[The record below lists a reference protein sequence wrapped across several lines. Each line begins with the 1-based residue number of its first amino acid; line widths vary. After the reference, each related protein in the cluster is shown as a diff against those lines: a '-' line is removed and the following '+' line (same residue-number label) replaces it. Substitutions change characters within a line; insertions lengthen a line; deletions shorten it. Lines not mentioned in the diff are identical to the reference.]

1 MQDLGHVVIKR
12 RHDLVHGLN
21 QGDFVTGMHQVF
33 RNLAA
38 DKTAAYHG
46 NILRFVVADVGIQLR
61 NVYHIPNAKDII
73 IADAFDSPGQ
83 DGFAAGREDQ
93 GIVCFFVF
101 FAVRE
106 ILYRYDL
113 FFPVNGDDF
122 VFRTHFDVIFL
133 FELGRIHHYKVCAV
147 RNSAA

>member
-1 MQDLGHVVIKR
+1 
-12 RHDLVHGLN
+12 
-21 QGDFVTGMHQVF
+21 MHQVF
-33 RNLAA
+33 RNLAS

-46 NILRFVVADVGIQLR
+46 NILCFVVADVGIQLR
-61 NVYHIPNAKDII
+61 NVCHIPNAKDII
-73 IADAFDSPGQ
+73 IANAFDSPGQ
-83 DGFAAGREDQ
+83 DGFAAGGEDQ

-106 ILYRYDL
+106 ILYRYGL

>member
-38 DKTAAYHG
+38 DKTAAYDG
-46 NILRFVVADVGIQLR
+46 NILRFVVADIGIQLR

-73 IADAFDSPGQ
+73 IANAFDSPGQ
-83 DGFAAGREDQ
+83 DGFAAGGKDQ

-101 FAVRE
+101 FAVRK
-106 ILYRYDL
+106 ILYRYRL
-113 FFPVNGDDF
+113 FFPVDGDDF

-133 FELGRIHHYKVCAV
+133 FELGRVHHYKVCAV

>member
-38 DKTAAYHG
+38 DKTTAYHG
-46 NILRFVVADVGIQLR
+46 NILRIVVTDVGIQLR

-83 DGFAAGREDQ
+83 DGFAAGGEDQ

-101 FAVRE
+101 VAVRE
-106 ILYRYDL
+106 ILYRYGL